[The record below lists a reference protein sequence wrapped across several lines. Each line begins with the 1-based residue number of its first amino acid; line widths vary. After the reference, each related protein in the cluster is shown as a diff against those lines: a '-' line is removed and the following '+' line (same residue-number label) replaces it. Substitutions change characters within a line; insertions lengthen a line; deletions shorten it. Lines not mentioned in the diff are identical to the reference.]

1 MPQTATIKSLP
12 VAFEMMKA
20 MQAEDVEWGEDY
32 RAPARQA
39 LAELLESRMGQLIDQ
54 HLERM
59 AEFGQADR
67 RNGTYARWLLTELGT
82 IELHVPRT
90 RTFSALKV
98 VQAYA
103 RRAKDVDRMILA
115 CFVLGLSTRKVAIA
129 LLPIL
134 GRPVSPATVSAV
146 ARQLDGA
153 VAAFHRRPLK
163 DSYRV
168 LVLDGVVLRRKTGAG
183 ALARPVLVALGLR
196 PDGKKEVIDFR
207 LAAAESAAQWELFL
221 GDLVRRGLVGKR
233 LEMLCVDGGAGL
245 LAALPTAYPEV
256 PVQRCWAHKIRNVLN
271 KVRKPDQ
278 AALKASLHRIMNA
291 KTLPAAWSAARRFAD
306 RWQDLY
312 PKAVT
317 CLRADLDDLLTCF
330 RYPTIEAQRAVRTT
344 NAIERRFREVRRRT
358 RPMGTFQDKT
368 SMDRILFAVFMH
380 ENRNQG
386 LATPFALTHNS

>member
-12 VAFEMMKA
+12 AAFRMMKA
-20 MQAEDVEWGEDY
+20 MQAEGVEWGEDY
-32 RAPARQA
+32 RQGAREA
-39 LAELLESRMGQLIDQ
+39 VAELLRGRMDQLIDE

-59 AEFGQADR
+59 AELGQADR
-67 RNGTYARWLLTELGT
+67 RNGCYRRHLLTELGD

-98 VQAYA
+98 VRAYA

-129 LLPIL
+129 LLPVL

-146 ARQLDGA
+146 ARQLDAA
-153 VAAFHRRPLK
+153 VVAFHRRPLK
-163 DSYRV
+163 DIYRV

-207 LAAAESAAQWELFL
+207 LASAESTAQWEQFL
-221 GDLVRRGLVGKR
+221 GDLVRRGLTGER
-233 LEMLCVDGGAGL
+233 LEMLCVDGGSGL
-245 LAALPTAYPEV
+245 LAALPTAFPDI
-256 PVQRCWAHKIRNVLN
+256 PMQRCWAHKIRNVLN
-271 KVRKPDQ
+271 KVGKPDQ
-278 AALKASLHRIMNA
+278 VAVKASLHRVMNA
-291 KTLPAAWSAARRFAD
+291 ATLPAAWSAARRFAD
-306 RWQDLY
+306 RWEAVY
-312 PKAVT
+312 PKAVA

-330 RYPTIEAQRAVRTT
+330 RYPTIAERKAVRTT

-368 SMDRILFAVFMH
+368 SMERILFAVFMH

-386 LATPFALTHNS
+386 LATPFALTQTF